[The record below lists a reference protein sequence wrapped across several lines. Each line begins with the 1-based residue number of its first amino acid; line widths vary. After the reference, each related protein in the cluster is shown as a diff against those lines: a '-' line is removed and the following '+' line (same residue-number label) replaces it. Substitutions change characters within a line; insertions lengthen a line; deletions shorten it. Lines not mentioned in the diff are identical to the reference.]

1 MFPTIHI
8 RKASAHRV
16 QTCVPPKGFPCNLVV
31 SSDGEA
37 KLALS
42 DARRRRARQSAVDPP
57 WTQDGSS
64 TLSRCRF
71 SSCGWEPWCISCSYT
86 CSLLESRGSGTVHVL
101 ALKLGNTT
109 LIKLG
114 ASQWPDCV
122 CSSGR
127 VMTYGDSFPEGT
139 RLIAGHCVV
148 LCANQRQAMVLEGC
162 AHQNCIQQG
171 FARANFTC
179 DLKTRETYAE
189 KERDRIVQALLDTS
203 RCNPAQLEQQFQRD
217 KAKGKGKGA
226 EVNRDPA
233 LCVSPDPLPQG
244 RLRGTHR
251 AKKRCC
257 KHVCHPL
264 ALLLVSCQHIQ
275 RLFRAT

>member
-8 RKASAHRV
+8 RKAFAHRV
-16 QTCVPPKGFPCNLVV
+16 QTCVSPKGFPCVLVV

-42 DARRRRARQSAVDPP
+42 DARRRRAGQSAVDPP

-71 SSCGWEPWCISCSYT
+71 SSYGWEPWCISCSYT
-86 CSLLESRGSGTVHVL
+86 RSLLESRGSGIVHVL

-127 VMTYGDSFPEGT
+127 VMTYGELS
-139 RLIAGHCVV
+139 
-148 LCANQRQAMVLEGC
+148 
-162 AHQNCIQQG
+162 
-171 FARANFTC
+171 
-179 DLKTRETYAE
+179 
-189 KERDRIVQALLDTS
+189 
-203 RCNPAQLEQQFQRD
+203 
-217 KAKGKGKGA
+217 
-226 EVNRDPA
+226 
-233 LCVSPDPLPQG
+233 
-244 RLRGTHR
+244 
-251 AKKRCC
+251 
-257 KHVCHPL
+257 
-264 ALLLVSCQHIQ
+264 
-275 RLFRAT
+275 